1 MNNKI
6 ILIGGDPNS
15 INSEIIFKTWKKLSV
30 NLKKRL
36 YLIANFEL
44 IYKQYKSLGFE
55 IDIIKVKNINETSN
69 SDLLKIIDIPLNF
82 KSPFKVPSADS
93 SKYISNSL
101 NVAHKLAINK
111 KISGFVNCPINKK
124 LLKKNKI
131 LGVTEFLAAKSNIK
145 KGSEVMLIHNK
156 KLSVVPLTTHINIR
170 NISKRIDVNL
180 IKKKLTTLNI
190 QFKKLFKIKPKIGIL
205 GLNPH
210 NGELLKNSEEVL
222 KIIPAIKL
230 LKKKGLNISGPL
242 VADTVFI
249 NDYKKYDVLVGMYHD
264 QVLAPFKAMFHF
276 NAINIT
282 LGLGYIRVS
291 PDHGPAFDLIKKN
304 KANCSSLLEC
314 IKFLNNL

>member
-1 MNNKI
+1 M
-6 ILIGGDPNS
+6 
-15 INSEIIFKTWKKLSV
+15 
-30 NLKKRL
+30 
-36 YLIANFEL
+36 
-44 IYKQYKSLGFE
+44 
-55 IDIIKVKNINETSN
+55 
-69 SDLLKIIDIPLNF
+69 
-82 KSPFKVPSADS
+82 
-93 SKYISNSL
+93 
-101 NVAHKLAINK
+101 
-111 KISGFVNCPINKK
+111 
-124 LLKKNKI
+124 
-131 LGVTEFLAAKSNIK
+131 
-145 KGSEVMLIHNK
+145 
-156 KLSVVPLTTHINIR
+156 
-170 NISKRIDVNL
+170 
-180 IKKKLTTLNI
+180 
-190 QFKKLFKIKPKIGIL
+190 

-222 KIIPAIKL
+222 KITPAIKL